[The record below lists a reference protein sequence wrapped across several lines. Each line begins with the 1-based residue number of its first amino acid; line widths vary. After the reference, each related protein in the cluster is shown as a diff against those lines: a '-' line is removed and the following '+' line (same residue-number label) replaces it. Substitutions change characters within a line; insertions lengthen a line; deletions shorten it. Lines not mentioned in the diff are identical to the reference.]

1 MDCVRILLTGCNRG
15 LGRDVLNLLAQKN
28 KDYLV
33 VGTAR
38 MGVAHLQE
46 QIDQQ
51 NPDNKVQ
58 ILPLNIISDK
68 SKRSLMQAWV
78 SSMNR

>member
-1 MDCVRILLTGCNRG
+1 MCVMINLYYLNMDCVRILLTGCNRG

-38 MGVAHLQE
+38 MGL
-46 QIDQQ
+46 
-51 NPDNKVQ
+51 
-58 ILPLNIISDK
+58 LISKSRSTNSTQTTK
-68 SKRSLMQAWV
+68 SKYSP
-78 SSMNR
+78 